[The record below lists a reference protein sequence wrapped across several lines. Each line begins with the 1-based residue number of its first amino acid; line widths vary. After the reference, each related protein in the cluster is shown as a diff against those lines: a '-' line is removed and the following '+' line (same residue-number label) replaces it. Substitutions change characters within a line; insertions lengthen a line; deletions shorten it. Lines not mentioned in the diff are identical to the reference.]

1 MSTEFSWTRTADHI
15 RLAKVACLKS
25 SCLDANFSQHIQLDP
40 SSRSGLV
47 ICTANQDG
55 HDEDTTRA
63 GGHVDCLAFH
73 LNSWLDRLPTVYS
86 T

>member
-73 LNSWLDRLPTVYS
+73 LNSWLDRLPTVI
-86 T
+86 